1 MRTAYPGDSGS
12 SLLQMRDPMEDF
24 HSSKRARL
32 DGDSPRG
39 LDGDGPSE
47 SEILRLVAQ
56 RESMRQARRFAESD
70 AIREELRSM
79 GVELYDK
86 EKEWRCRDGRRGM
99 LFTAGP
105 IECTLSDVDIQEMIR
120 EREEA
125 RKQRD
130 WERAD
135 GLRDDLRSKGVEL
148 DDKEGLWRTSSGR
161 SGTYS
166 GMPASN
172 INGATVR
179 KLVAERERLRA
190 AQDFDAADELRRQL
204 GALGVEIFDNERLW
218 RTADGQQGVII
229 TGGHEVDCLL
239 GDSEISSRVGQREE
253 ARSAK
258 NWAQADSI
266 RDELR
271 SNGVEL
277 LDNQR
282 VWCTTDGRHG
292 SYSGLATPPPS
303 AAPLGAV
310 GAISRPNPLSTTPV
324 GAAVGALPTVSSN
337 MAAQVAAGLAALLAP
352 QVQRQQQQQA
362 ASVVAPPAGPGS
374 QALQGR
380 MPSSAVT
387 STPSA
392 QTFSTASIIALVA
405 GREKAREK
413 HDWEAADAIR
423 ADLRSHGVD
432 VWDKEKLWRANDG
445 RSGSMNRL

>member
-1 MRTAYPGDSGS
+1 M
-12 SLLQMRDPMEDF
+12 LQMRDPMEEF
-24 HSSKRARL
+24 QQTSKRARL
-32 DGDSPRG
+32 DTE
-39 LDGDGPSE
+39 GPSE
-47 SEILRLVAQ
+47 PEILRLVAQ

-105 IECTLSDVDIQEMIR
+105 IECVLNDVDIQEMIR

-130 WERAD
+130 WDRAD

-148 DDKEGLWRTSSGR
+148 DDKESIWRTSSGR

-166 GMPASN
+166 GMPTSA

-204 GALGVEIFDNERLW
+204 AALGVEIFDNERLW

-229 TGGHEVDCLL
+229 TGGHEVDCQLN
-239 GDSEISSRVGQREE
+239 DAEITARIAHREE
-253 ARSAK
+253 ARSGK
-258 NWAQADSI
+258 NWAQADYI
-266 RDELR
+266 RDDLR
-271 SNGVEL
+271 QNGVEL

-292 SYSGLATPPPS
+292 AYAGGPPPS
-303 AAPLGAV
+303 SAPPQMGAV
-310 GAISRPNPLSTTPV
+310 GNMGRPPPLSTAPV
-324 GAAVGALPTVSSN
+324 APSAGGGPPTLSSN

-352 QVQRQQQQQA
+352 QVPQQQQQQRPA
-362 ASVVAPPAGPGS
+362 AQAPMAPAAAQS
-374 QALQGR
+374 LQGR

-387 STPSA
+387 STPSN

-405 GREKAREK
+405 GREKARER

-423 ADLRSHGVD
+423 ADMRTHGVD
-432 VWDKEKLWRANDG
+432 VWDKEKVWRANDG
-445 RSGSMNRL
+445 RNGPINRAAGVP